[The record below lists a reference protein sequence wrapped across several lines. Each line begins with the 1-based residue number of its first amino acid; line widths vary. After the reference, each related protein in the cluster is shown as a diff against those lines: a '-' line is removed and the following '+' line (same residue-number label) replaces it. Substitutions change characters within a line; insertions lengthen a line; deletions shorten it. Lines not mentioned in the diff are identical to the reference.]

1 MIKFTPKWRQ
11 ATMAI
16 VAVTLLLLLPNLT
29 RLVG

>member
-1 MIKFTPKWRQ
+1 MIKLTPKWRQ
-11 ATMAI
+11 ATLAV